1 MFAAAFLASSI
12 TEILRVLQVRFTGA
26 VYKSSGR
33 AAIWVRLIAYILII
47 AIFYII
53 YFYMTSGFSSFITNL
68 TAAQNAAWYVPF
80 VWLALILSYI
90 TKGLYLEGLLF
101 LALSAV
107 LIAGLY
113 YLAVE
118 LNKRF
123 GLYEPPAITVQKSGL
138 YAPKTGLLGQ
148 LGFST
153 VEAALIRKD
162 LRAFTRRRE
171 LLSIYILPIIVI
183 IVALFDSSGIT
194 TGKTSASSADPIFWV
209 SFLLPAVAMAMLLG
223 EILIGE
229 EGQAVWRI
237 YASPISA
244 KNLVKSKY
252 FFTVL
257 FSIIILVAS
266 GIIGIVVFPSQPAK
280 DNSSYVGNL
289 LTVLL

>member
-1 MFAAAFLASSI
+1 M
-12 TEILRVLQVRFTGA
+12 
-26 VYKSSGR
+26 
-33 AAIWVRLIAYILII
+33 
-47 AIFYII
+47 
-53 YFYMTSGFSSFITNL
+53 
-68 TAAQNAAWYVPF
+68 
-80 VWLALILSYI
+80 
-90 TKGLYLEGLLF
+90 F

-123 GLYEPPAITVQKSGL
+123 GLYEPPAITVQKGGI
-138 YAPKTGLLGQ
+138 YAPKAGLLGRF
-148 LGFST
+148 GFST

-171 LLSIYILPIIVI
+171 LLGIYFFPIVII
-183 IVALFDSSGIT
+183 IVALFNSLGIT
-194 TGKTSASSADPIFWV
+194 NGGASSAANPIWTGFM
-209 SFLLPAVAMAMLLG
+209 FLLPAAGMATLLG

-237 YASPISA
+237 YASPISP

-257 FSIIILVAS
+257 FSVIILVVSSA
-266 GIIGIVVFPSQPAK
+266 IGIVFFHPSLRKITVAMIESFLIVLPVSAISLQVGFKGADFSQTRRQRMVRQEWSLICFFSLRTRGSSRICASSCPIRFRFIK
-280 DNSSYVGNL
+280 RRNSQQSNSCHWSCYKRCNFDCYFRHL
-289 LTVLL
+289 LQN